1 MVPNETIHKDI
12 SYGKLFFLGPWRGPS
27 CALSWPL
34 AQAHQDRWEN
44 WVGLSKNSVY
54 FANFDS
60 CLRVRLSSRSAFS
73 LALANLNNSQT
84 AVLSSGVPPHL
95 AISRVSVSVF
105 HQTTSWS

>member
-1 MVPNETIHKDI
+1 MVPNETIHKDT

-44 WVGLSKNSVY
+44 WVGLSKSSVY

-60 CLRVRLSSRSAFS
+60 CLRVRLSSHGAFS
-73 LALANLNNSQT
+73 LALADQEQSNGSLAFWSSLPSGDQQRQHASNWL
-84 AVLSSGVPPHL
+84 VL
-95 AISRVSVSVF
+95 
-105 HQTTSWS
+105 